1 MALESVIKDEFN
13 GEVSVQFLEDPGVT
27 GNFEVILLETGKLIH
42 SKSTDGK
49 GKCESNKERGLLIEQ
64 IQEYLEAQ

>member
-1 MALESVIKDEFN
+1 MALEEVLKEEFN
-13 GEVSVQFLEDPGVT
+13 GEVSVQFIEDPGKT

-49 GKCESNKERGLLIEQ
+49 GKCESNKERGVLIEK